1 MKLGFV
7 RADNGYLGLNNY
19 KVPRYNLL
27 QRYIEVK
34 RDGSY
39 IIGSKDAIKFGY
51 GSMLNLRVNL
61 VNAFAYTALV
71 SNVIAS
77 KNIG

>member
-1 MKLGFV
+1 M
-7 RADNGYLGLNNY
+7 
-19 KVPRYNLL
+19 
-27 QRYIEVK
+27 K
-34 RDGSY
+34 RDGSFL
-39 IIGSKDAIKFGY
+39 IGSKDAIKFGY

-71 SNVIAS
+71 SNVIAF